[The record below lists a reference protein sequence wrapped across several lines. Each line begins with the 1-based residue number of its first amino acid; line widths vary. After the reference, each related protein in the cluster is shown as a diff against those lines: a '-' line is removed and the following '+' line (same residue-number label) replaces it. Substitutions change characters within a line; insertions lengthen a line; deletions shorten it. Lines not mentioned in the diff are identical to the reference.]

1 MAVHSVAQ
9 FSVTATPVG
18 DAATDKFRVF
28 LGASGDVVETVVS
41 RVCR

>member
-28 LGASGDVVETVVS
+28 LGASAVMMWLKLL
-41 RVCR
+41 